1 MADTIKQFS
10 FRITED
16 SLYALK
22 KAAIERRT
30 TPTELAK
37 KVLAD
42 WWKTQPEGKLGPLF
56 PEETTEEATPVAT
69 KEAPKKTAAKE
80 ADAATTFKK
89 APKKSAAK
97 KS

>member
-10 FRITED
+10 FRMSED

-22 KAAIERRT
+22 KAAVERRT

-42 WWKTQPEGKLGPLF
+42 WWQGQPEGKAGPLF
-56 PEETTEEATPVAT
+56 PGGASPVVASSSS
-69 KEAPKKTAAKE
+69 AIPSAKE
-80 ADAATTFKK
+80 K
-89 APKKSAAK
+89 P
-97 KS
+97 